1 SRRCKAPDVFF
12 LISSLFSL
20 VFAFGRCERGTSYG
34 NLSITRF
41 MESAV
46 IWNVDAVEAG
56 PGAEPGF
63 NRFPYYYVGRN
74 EAMSLSGTV
83 NRPRRREGG
92 VTASIASIFSI
103 GSARR

>member
-1 SRRCKAPDVFF
+1 MLHYAAHWQVTVFCVWQ
-12 LISSLFSL
+12 LF
-20 VFAFGRCERGTSYG
+20 A
-34 NLSITRF
+34 RF

>member
-1 SRRCKAPDVFF
+1 MLFRSWDVA
-12 LISSLFSL
+12 LPNTAKRFSP
-20 VFAFGRCERGTSYG
+20 
-34 NLSITRF
+34 TRF

-46 IWNVDAVEAG
+46 LWNVDAMEAG

-92 VTASIASIFSI
+92 VTASIFSI